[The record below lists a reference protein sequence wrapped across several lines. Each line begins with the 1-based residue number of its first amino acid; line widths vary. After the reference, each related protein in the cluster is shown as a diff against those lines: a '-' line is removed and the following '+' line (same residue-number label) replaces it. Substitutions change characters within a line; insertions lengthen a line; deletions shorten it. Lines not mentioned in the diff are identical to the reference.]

1 MARPT
6 ATLPRRFR
14 VIGAMALA
22 AVSVLLASC
31 GGAPAQPRDVWPS
44 VVVSDANG
52 TSTRSDTVLLPG
64 RPAVIAVWAV
74 WCRPCREELP
84 RLDALSREN
93 PGVRVAAV
101 NLGDE
106 PAAVTDYTT
115 SMSLQLPVFIDSD
128 GRLTE
133 ALGVSSVPATVFV
146 GADGRIVDV
155 HLGALSEADL
165 AAGVRRLLAR

>member
-1 MARPT
+1 MARPA
-6 ATLPRRFR
+6 ATLSRRFG
-14 VIGAMALA
+14 VIAAMALA

-31 GGAPAQPRDVWPS
+31 GGAPAQQRKAWPS

-52 TSTRSDTVLLPG
+52 TSTGSDTVLLPG

-115 SMSLQLPVFIDSD
+115 SMSLGLPVFIDSD

-155 HLGALSEADL
+155 HLGALSPADL
-165 AAGVRRLLAR
+165 DAGVRRLLAG